1 MGRELAR
8 TSFLGVFLQVS
19 VFAEDEPKV
28 AEKFFSGNT
37 SSDKTMNHTLQQE
50 LDNTRV
56 CSLCSGWKK
65 LISHIYLIFP
75 SFHLF
80 CFLNESKYCI
90 TANIHKPFLHI
101 SESPCENISHSSL
114 EF

>member
-1 MGRELAR
+1 MNFLPEPVTQAAGRELAR
-8 TSFLGVFLQVS
+8 TSFLGAFLQVS

-56 CSLCSGWKK
+56 C
-65 LISHIYLIFP
+65 YLKFNDR
-75 SFHLF
+75 S
-80 CFLNESKYCI
+80 
-90 TANIHKPFLHI
+90 
-101 SESPCENISHSSL
+101 
-114 EF
+114 